1 MRPAFGGGLAA
12 PARKALRPMTLQD
25 SKLPQAGAAG
35 AVPTGKSGGPARVC
49 VVGGAGYVGSVLV
62 RTLLARGY
70 GVTVL
75 DNFLYDHALSVEGIY
90 DEPGYRLVNGDLR
103 RADVVAQALEGVD
116 HVVLLAS
123 LVGDPISKK
132 YPELT
137 RSVNLDGSQAL
148 FAALDTH
155 EIDRFVFTST
165 CSNYGLMDDN
175 TLADETSSLNPLSLY
190 AETKVGFE
198 QFVLGQLDSH
208 KVCPTLLRIA
218 TAFGM
223 SQRMR
228 FDLTV
233 NEFGRAMAM
242 KTPLDVYDKDT
253 WRPYAHV
260 RDISGAIIKVLESDS
275 AKVKGEVFNVGS
287 DDNNYTKAML
297 VEEFLRHVDAPVAFV
312 EKGADARN
320 YRVSFAKIRNQLGFE
335 AQHSVAEFVPQL
347 IRAVQDGL
355 YGRADTL
362 KTYYGN
368 YQVRDGVPDT
378 L

>member
-1 MRPAFGGGLAA
+1 LKGATA
-12 PARKALRPMTLQD
+12 MTLQD
-25 SKLPQAGAAG
+25 STLPHAAAQT

-62 RTLLARGY
+62 RMLLARGY

-75 DNFLYDHALSVEGIY
+75 DNFLYDHAFSVEGVY
-90 DEPGYRLVNGDLR
+90 DEPGYQLVNGDLR
-103 RADVVAQALEGVD
+103 RPDVLARALEGVD

-137 RSVNLDGSQAL
+137 RAVNLDGSQAL
-148 FAALDTH
+148 FAALDGH
-155 EIDRFVFTST
+155 GIDRFVFTST
-165 CSNYGLMDDN
+165 CSNYGLREDD
-175 TLADETSSLNPLSLY
+175 TLADETSDLNPLSLY

-198 QFVLGQLDSH
+198 KFVLGRLDDQQ
-208 KVCPTLLRIA
+208 VCPTLLRIA

-260 RDISGAIIKVLESDS
+260 RDISGAIIKVLESDR

-287 DDNNYTKAML
+287 DANNYTKAML
-297 VEEFLRHVDAPVAFV
+297 VDEFLRHVDAPVNFV

-320 YRVSFAKIRNQLGFE
+320 YRVSFAKIREQLGFE
-335 AQHSVAEFVPQL
+335 AQHPIKAFVPQL
-347 IRAVQDGL
+347 ISAVEDGL
-355 YGRADTL
+355 YGRADDI
-362 KTYYGN
+362 KGYYGN
-368 YQVRDGVPDT
+368 YQVRDGVADT